1 MAGRQFMR
9 LRRRAAV
16 TIAALASVAGIGAI
30 GAPAASAA
38 TCDNTLGPS
47 SNSYAFLLIDPIG
60 RGWDPDSAGSFY
72 DGNDS
77 DAYDNWG
84 YVYVDGTQYDATGQ
98 DCPTELSGRQI
109 DYPEADMS
117 GLKVSRKIYVPGSG
131 LAFSRS
137 ITFLRNP
144 SGAPITANLSF
155 EGNLGS
161 DSSTLIL
168 STSSGDKLIADPAN
182 DSWATSADDA
192 TTPGDPPLAH
202 VWDSTVAP
210 GVADRV
216 DHIYGSTTGT
226 TPWADAQEYVR
237 ALYDNVTVPAGA
249 TIAYMQ
255 IEAQRSTIADAN
267 AAAPQLAAQP
277 SDVYAGL
284 TVAEMSQIQNWN
296 LHDLDLDGVDNT
308 ADNCSA
314 VANTDQADLDK
325 DGIGDAC
332 DNDIDGDGASNA
344 DEIARGSNPRVVD
357 TDGDGVN
364 DKADVCPTV
373 PGKGA
378 NGCPRF
384 DDNTAPTLVLS
395 AKSKLKR
402 KSALKG
408 IKVSATTNEAS
419 TVVFEVFASAK
430 TAKIA
435 KSYNLALASK
445 TVQGVTGKRTIT
457 LKPKKSLIG
466 KAKKF
471 TLQVNVTATDAFGN
485 RTIKTKSIKV
495 R

>member
-1 MAGRQFMR
+1 MR
-9 LRRRAAV
+9 LRRGAAV
-16 TIAALASVAGIGAI
+16 TIVALASVAGIGAI

-38 TCDNTLGPS
+38 TCDNTLDG
-47 SNSYAFLLIDPIG
+47 NSYAFLLIDPSG

-72 DGNDS
+72 DGNS
-77 DAYDNWG
+77 TDAYDNWG
-84 YVYVDGTQYDATGQ
+84 YVYVDNTQYDAAGL
-98 DCPTELSGRQI
+98 DCPTEFNGRQI
-109 DYPEADMS
+109 DYPETDMS
-117 GLKVSRKIYVPGSG
+117 GLKVSRKIYVPSSG
-131 LAFSRS
+131 PAFSRS
-137 ITFLRNP
+137 VTFLRNP
-144 SGAPITANLSF
+144 TGAPITVNLNF

-161 DSSTLIL
+161 DSGTLIL
-168 STSSGDKLIADPAN
+168 ATSSGDATITDPTN
-182 DSWATSADDA
+182 DSWATSADSA
-192 TTPGDPPLAH
+192 TSPSDPPLAH
-202 VWDSTVAP
+202 VWDTTLNA

-216 DHIYGSTTGT
+216 DHIYGASTGT
-226 TPWADAQEYVR
+226 TPWANGADEVR

-249 TIAYMQ
+249 TIGYMQ
-255 IEAQRSTIADAN
+255 VEAQRSTIADAN
-267 AAAPQLAAQP
+267 AAAPQLAVGPQ
-277 SDVYAGL
+277 DVFAGL
-284 TVAEMSQIQNWN
+284 TDPELSTLQNWDGN
-296 LHDLDLDGVDNT
+296 DIDQDGVANT
-308 ADNCSA
+308 ADNCRA
-314 VANTDQADLDK
+314 VANADQADLDK

-332 DNDIDGDGASNA
+332 DDDVDGDGVSNA
-344 DEIARGSNPRVVD
+344 DEAVRGTDPRVAD

-364 DKADVCPTV
+364 DKADACPTV

-408 IKVSATTNEAS
+408 VKVSATTNEAS

-430 TAKIA
+430 NAKIA

-445 TVQGVTGKRTIT
+445 TVQGVTGKRTVT

-471 TLQVNVTATDAFGN
+471 TLQVKVTATDAFGN
-485 RTIKTKSIKV
+485 RTVKTKSIKV